1 MRSAATTR
9 TFASAGQGQGF
20 ASGSGG
26 TSTTSRTAQEAF
38 DARAPQTAQVA
49 ILDVHAFRRRQ
60 GDLLFSLLIAGIA
73 AFFAWAFFGYTG
85 WDDRR
90 LPEPIGLYVLDQ
102 IGLAEFEGRARLG
115 RILKQGWVAPAI
127 CLVILLPAALLNIIE
142 AWRTYRWRVRFKQPS
157 SAYHEVILWLRALEF
172 VGWFIAYTALVP
184 ILGYLL
190 STLLLGTLLPLRLGY
205 RSWRWLGI
213 CLLTSMAIVLLFRSG
228 LQIRTPV
235 NIWLYDQ
242 LPQDARNFMLRWF

>member
-1 MRSAATTR
+1 MMRSAGTGR
-9 TFASAGQGQGF
+9 GFASAATQGGI
-20 ASGSGG
+20 A
-26 TSTTSRTAQEAF
+26 SRTDSSAF
-38 DARAPQTAQVA
+38 AAAAPQTARIA
-49 ILDVHAFRRRQ
+49 ITDVHAFRRRQ
-60 GDLLFSLLIAGIA
+60 GDLLFSLIIAGVA

-85 WDDRR
+85 WGDRK
-90 LPEPIGLYVLDQ
+90 LPDPLGLYLLDQ

-115 RILKQGWVAPAI
+115 RILKQGWVAPAL
-127 CLVILLPAALLNIIE
+127 CLAIFLPAAILNLRS
-142 AWRTYRWRVRFKQPS
+142 AWRTYRWRIRFKQPS
-157 SAYHEVILWLRALEF
+157 SAYHEVVLWLRALEF

-184 ILGYLL
+184 VLGYLV

-213 CLLTSMAIVLLFRSG
+213 CLLTSVIIVLVFRTG

-242 LPQDARNFMLRWF
+242 LPAEARSFMLRWF